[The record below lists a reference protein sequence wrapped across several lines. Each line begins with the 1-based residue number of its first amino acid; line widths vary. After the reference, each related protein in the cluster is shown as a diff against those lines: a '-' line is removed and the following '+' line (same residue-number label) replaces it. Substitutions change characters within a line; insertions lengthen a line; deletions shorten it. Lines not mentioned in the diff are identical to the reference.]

1 MRIGC
6 MMVVVIVVIMVIM
19 MMVVIVV
26 IMVMVMVVVMLVL
39 CLQSTHASTE
49 GIAERTISHIRSRC
63 IRPLAFDM
71 VVVAFLHCTDF
82 VFKAQHLSAVFA
94 QNTSRWR
101 NSAKCRMTA
110 VFDTDLVGFAV
121 FQCQHLA
128 AIAADAAVG
137 WRFFAVLL

>member
-1 MRIGC
+1 
-6 MMVVVIVVIMVIM
+6 MVVVIVVIMVIM

-26 IMVMVMVVVMLVL
+26 IMVMVVVMLVL

-101 NSAKCRMTA
+101 NRAKCRMTA

-137 WRFFAVLL
+137 WRGIAVLL